1 MGMRF
6 LEKSSKSEVRMGKLG
21 KFYTSMKNKSK
32 TQTKLQVSQPE
43 FDILYKPLIDAINTA
58 KIKGKTDCI
67 FGMAD
72 LDLNSV
78 LDYKELMKLYFKFV
92 SFSTVTK

>member
-6 LEKSSKSEVRMGKLG
+6 LEKSSKSEVRVKKTFLR
-21 KFYTSMKNKSK
+21 NKSK
-32 TQTKLQVSQPE
+32 TQNGIMVGAPE

>member
-6 LEKSSKSEVRMGKLG
+6 LEKSSKSTVRMGKLA
-21 KFYTSMKNKSK
+21 KFYTSSMNKSK
-32 TQTKLQVSQPE
+32 TQTKLAISQPE
-43 FDILYKPLIDAINTA
+43 FDVLYKPLIDAINTA
-58 KIKGKTDCI
+58 TVKGKTDCI

-78 LDYKELMKLYFKFV
+78 LDYKELMKL
-92 SFSTVTK
+92 

>member
-6 LEKSSKSEVRMGKLG
+6 LEKSSKSEIRVKKSFMTSKGRTQKLMVG
-21 KFYTSMKNKSK
+21 A
-32 TQTKLQVSQPE
+32 PE